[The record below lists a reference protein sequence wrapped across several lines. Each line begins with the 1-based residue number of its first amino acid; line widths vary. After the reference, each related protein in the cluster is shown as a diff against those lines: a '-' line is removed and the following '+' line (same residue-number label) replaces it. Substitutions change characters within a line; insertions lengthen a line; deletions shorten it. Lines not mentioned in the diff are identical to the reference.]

1 MLYDSERARQ
11 PAAEGPD
18 LTKQKAPQT
27 TGPQPP
33 RAPGEPFTG
42 AANPAR
48 TRAAGSEQR
57 LLPAGERDKL
67 AVRLQQAVNNFV
79 DSPRHA
85 VEEAD
90 GAIDEM
96 VTLLTNALTER
107 QRTLR
112 ANWQSQDTQAE
123 TEELRVALQ
132 QYRET
137 AERLLAI

>member
-18 LTKQKAPQT
+18 LTKRHAPRT
-27 TGPQPP
+27 TGPQPSQ
-33 RAPGEPFTG
+33 APGEPFTG
-42 AANPAR
+42 
-48 TRAAGSEQR
+48 AAGSEQR

-67 AVRLQQAVNNFV
+67 AVRLQRAVNNFV

-90 GAIDEM
+90 GTVEEM
-96 VTLLTNALTER
+96 VTLLTNALAER

-123 TEELRVALQ
+123 TEDLRIALR

>member
-11 PAAEGPD
+11 PATEGPD
-18 LTKQKAPQT
+18 PTKQHAPRT
-27 TGPQPP
+27 TGPQPSQ
-33 RAPGEPFTG
+33 APGEPFTG
-42 AANPAR
+42 
-48 TRAAGSEQR
+48 AAGSEQR

-90 GAIDEM
+90 GTVAEM
-96 VTLLTNALTER
+96 VTLLTNALAER

-123 TEELRVALQ
+123 TEDLRIALR

>member
-18 LTKQKAPQT
+18 LDKQHAPRT
-27 TGPQPP
+27 TGPQPSK
-33 RAPGEPFTG
+33 APGEPFTG
-42 AANPAR
+42 AA
-48 TRAAGSEQR
+48 GSERRR

-79 DSPRHA
+79 DGPRHA

-90 GAIDEM
+90 CTVDEM
-96 VTLLTNALTER
+96 VTLLTNALAER
-107 QRTLR
+107 QRILR
-112 ANWQSQDTQAE
+112 ANWRSQDTQAE
-123 TEELRVALQ
+123 TEELRVALR

-137 AERLLAI
+137 AEQLLAI

>member
-11 PAAEGPD
+11 PEAETPD
-18 LTKQKAPQT
+18 LARQRAPQA
-27 TGPQPP
+27 TGPEPA
-33 RAPGEPFTG
+33 RAPREVPSDS
-42 AANPAR
+42 ADPDR
-48 TRAAGSEQR
+48 TRISEHQ

-67 AVRLQQAVNNFV
+67 TVRLQQAVSSFV

-90 GAIDEM
+90 GTFQQM
-96 VTLLTNALTER
+96 VTLLTNALAER
-107 QRTLR
+107 QRALR

>member
-11 PAAEGPD
+11 PEAQTPD
-18 LTKQKAPQT
+18 LAKQRAPQAA
-27 TGPQPP
+27 GPESA
-33 RAPGEPFTG
+33 RAPRDVFTG
-42 AANPAR
+42 SADPDR
-48 TRAAGSEQR
+48 TRISEHQ
-57 LLPAGERDKL
+57 LLPTGERDKL
-67 AVRLQQAVNNFV
+67 AVRLQQAVSNFV

-90 GAIDEM
+90 GTFGQM
-96 VTLLTNALTER
+96 VTLLTNALAER
-107 QRTLR
+107 QLTLR

-137 AERLLAI
+137 VERLLAI

>member
-18 LTKQKAPQT
+18 LTKQHAPQT
-27 TGPQPP
+27 TGPQPSQ
-33 RAPGEPFTG
+33 APAEPFTG
-42 AANPAR
+42 
-48 TRAAGSEQR
+48 AAGSEQR

-90 GAIDEM
+90 GSVDEM
-96 VTLLTNALTER
+96 VTLLTNALAER

-112 ANWQSQDTQAE
+112 ANWQSQDAQAE

-137 AERLLAI
+137 AARLLAI